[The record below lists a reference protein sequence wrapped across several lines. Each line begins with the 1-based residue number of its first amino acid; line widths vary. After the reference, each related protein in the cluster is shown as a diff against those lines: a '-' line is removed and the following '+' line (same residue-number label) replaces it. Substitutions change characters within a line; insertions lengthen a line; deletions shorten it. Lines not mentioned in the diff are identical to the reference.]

1 MNTPPLRLVRTL
13 LAILSLAAAALAAE
27 IPKRTFSIPAGEAVV
42 ALKQFGAQSGQ
53 QLICSGDAVKGVTTN
68 AVRGEFT
75 AREAL
80 DLMTAGTRLTVTED
94 RANGALAVTT
104 TADPKALRAAPI
116 FPLNFTNP
124 TLIP

>member
-13 LAILSLAAAALAAE
+13 LAILSVAAAALAAE
-27 IPKRTFSIPAGEAVV
+27 RTFSIPAGEAVI

-53 QLICSGDAVKGVTTN
+53 QLICSSDAVKGVTTN

-94 RANGALAVTT
+94 RANGALAMTR

-116 FPLNFTNP
+116 FALHLTNP